1 MMLQKKMTLLVGT
14 LAFGLCTLPVL
25 AQTSPAAASLAVQA
39 PALPTPTALQKA
51 ATKLSS
57 DLDQALSQSNFDAL
71 ARQSIREQAIVL
83 VQAADQLASGVSPK
97 HKAIKGMHEAEK
109 KLLNAFSTGLFEVDQ
124 AAQLNLDL
132 ADYQDAA
139 KPPHKKHHW
148 GL

>member
-83 VQAADQLASGVSPK
+83 VQAADQLASGSKPQ
-97 HKAIKGMHEAEK
+97 HKAMHEAEK